1 MEYKEIR
8 ITICDD
14 CMNCMDMDML
24 EETRIIHKRH
34 CLYFCSALI
43 TSVFLGGVLYWSW
56 IVLCEMDELYDYSL
70 S

>member
-14 CMNCMDMDML
+14 CMNWMDMDMIK
-24 EETRIIHKRH
+24 ESRIIHKRH
-34 CLYFCSALI
+34 CLYFFSALV

-56 IVLCEMDELYDYSL
+56 IVMRDMDNK
-70 S
+70 